1 MQALLIK
8 SKTIY
13 LTIDVP
19 EQLVKL
25 TLFKNSLNT
34 TSCV

>member
-8 SKTIY
+8 SKKIY